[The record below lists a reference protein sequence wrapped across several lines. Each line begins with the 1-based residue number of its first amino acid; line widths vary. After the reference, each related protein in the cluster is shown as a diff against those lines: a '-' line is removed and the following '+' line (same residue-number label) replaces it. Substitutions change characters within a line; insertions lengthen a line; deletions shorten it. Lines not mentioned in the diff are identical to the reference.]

1 MEKGEGRVRQD
12 CCRNMP
18 EALESI
24 PGRIKTIIKAKGG
37 HTDY

>member
-1 MEKGEGRVRQD
+1 MGKGEGRVRQD
-12 CCRNMP
+12 CCRNML

-24 PGRIKTIIKAKGG
+24 LKRIKAVTKAKGG